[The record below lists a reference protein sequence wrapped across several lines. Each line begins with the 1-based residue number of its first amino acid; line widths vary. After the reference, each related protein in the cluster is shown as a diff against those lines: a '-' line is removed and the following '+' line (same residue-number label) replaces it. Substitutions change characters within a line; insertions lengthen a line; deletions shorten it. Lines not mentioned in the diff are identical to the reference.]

1 MIASELSLARC
12 RALLCFALAPLPSTN
27 PAILR
32 GAWCAYARSRPRRGH
47 RRSRMIHNWG
57 RFGGH
62 KTTRKWV
69 RTLITGHIFRSPAR
83 PPLADRPTHTTLER
97 RLMAPAADSYCRN
110 ATRRRRHPVRQCHC
124 RAMPIAYPSSD
135 PRPHATYIADAY
147 WVE

>member
-83 PPLADRPTHTTLER
+83 PRPPAARRPTDPHYARTQTYGARSRQLLPQR
-97 RLMAPAADSYCRN
+97 DAAAAAPSTAVPLQSNAYCIPKFRPATSRN
-110 ATRRRRHPVRQCHC
+110 LH
-124 RAMPIAYPSSD
+124 S
-135 PRPHATYIADAY
+135 
-147 WVE
+147 